1 MVVSRRKGS
10 DNGGSAGQDRQM
22 KWIDVPPVW
31 LLAFSI
37 VVYWLGQFAPLRL
50 SGLPLI
56 GAGFI
61 AVGLVLIVLAVVE
74 MRKMRTTVIPH
85 MQASHLVSTGVF
97 GLSRNP
103 IYLGDALILA
113 GFCLRWGAP
122 YALILVPVFMWVI
135 ATRFI
140 KAEEQRLS
148 AAFAPD
154 FETYCRKTNRW
165 L

>member
-1 MVVSRRKGS
+1 
-10 DNGGSAGQDRQM
+10 M
-22 KWIDVPPVW
+22 KWIDVPPIW

-37 VVYWLGQFAPLRL
+37 VVYWLGQFAPVHIAR
-50 SGLPLI
+50 LPLM
-56 GAGFI
+56 GAGLI
-61 AVGLVLIVLAVVE
+61 VVGLVLIVLAVVE

-85 MQASHLVSTGVF
+85 MKPRQLVNSGIF
-97 GLSRNP
+97 SLSRNP

-135 ATRFI
+135 TIRFI
-140 KAEEQRLS
+140 KAEEQRLT
-148 AAFAPD
+148 AAFGPG
-154 FETYCRKTNRW
+154 FETYRKKTRRW